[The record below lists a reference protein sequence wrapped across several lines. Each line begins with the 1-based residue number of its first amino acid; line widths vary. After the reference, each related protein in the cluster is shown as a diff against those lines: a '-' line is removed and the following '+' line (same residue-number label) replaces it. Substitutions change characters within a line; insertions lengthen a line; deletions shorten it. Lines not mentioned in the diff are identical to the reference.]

1 MEKKALGKGLK
12 ALLPEKKAVNWS
24 VGEEVKYLSVDQIIP
39 NRYQPRHIFDESELH
54 DLSQSIKEHGVL
66 QPIIVRRTGDGAYEL
81 IAGERRL
88 RAAKIA
94 GLAAIP
100 ALVRL
105 SNDEKSLAIALVEN
119 VQRQN
124 LNPMEEARAYS
135 QLTGEFGLKQDE
147 LASAMGKNR
156 STIANFLRLI
166 SLPSEVQGFVEQ
178 EQISLG
184 HAKVILGIKESDDQI
199 SMARRIVDG
208 KLSVREAEAI
218 ISKSKSTTV
227 SHKVTQKSDEF
238 AHVSQQLRRCLG
250 SKVNIVKSK
259 KGGKLVIHYFS
270 GEDLERIVGVI
281 LE

>member
-12 ALLPEKKAVNWS
+12 ALLPEKKTVNWS

-39 NRYQPRHIFDESELH
+39 NRYQPRHTFDESELH

-119 VQRQN
+119 VQRQS
-124 LNPMEEARAYS
+124 LNPMEEARAYA

-156 STIANFLRLI
+156 STIANCMRLM
-166 SLPSEVQGFVEQ
+166 SLPKEVQDFVEQ
-178 EQISLG
+178 EQLSLG
-184 HAKVILGIKESDDQI
+184 HAKVILGIKESDDQTA
-199 SMARRIVDG
+199 MAHRIVAE

-227 SHKVTQKSDEF
+227 SQKVRQNPDEF
-238 AHVSQQLRRCLG
+238 AHVSEQLRRCLG

>member
-12 ALLPEKKAVNWS
+12 ALLPEKKTVNWS
-24 VGEEVKYLSVDQIIP
+24 VGEEVKYLAVDQIIP

-66 QPIIVRRTGDGAYEL
+66 QPVIVRRTGDGVYEL

-147 LASAMGKNR
+147 LASSMGKSR
-156 STIANFLRLI
+156 STIANFTRLL
-166 SLPSEVQGFVEQ
+166 SLPSEVQDLVEQ
-178 EQISLG
+178 ERISLG
-184 HAKVILGIKESDDQI
+184 HAKVILGINKSEEQVAI
-199 SMARRIVDG
+199 AKRVVLEN
-208 KLSVREAEAI
+208 LSVRETEAI
-218 ISKSKSTTV
+218 VSNTNKVTS
-227 SHKVTQKSDEF
+227 SHKTTKKNDEF
-238 AHVSQQLRRCLG
+238 SHVSEQLRRCLG

>member
-12 ALLPEKKAVNWS
+12 ALLPEKKTVNWS

-39 NRYQPRHIFDESELH
+39 NRYQPRHIFDETELH

-105 SNDEKSLAIALVEN
+105 SNDEKSLAVALVEN

-124 LNPMEEARAYS
+124 LNPMEEARAYA

-156 STIANFLRLI
+156 STIANFLRLM
-166 SLPSEVQGFVEQ
+166 SLPREVQDFIEH

-184 HAKVILGIKESDDQI
+184 HAKVILGIKESNDQI
-199 SMARRIVDG
+199 AVAHRIIG
-208 KLSVREAEAI
+208 EKLSVREAEAI

-227 SHKVTQKSDEF
+227 SQKVRQNPDEF
-238 AHVSQQLRRCLG
+238 AHVSEQLRRCLG